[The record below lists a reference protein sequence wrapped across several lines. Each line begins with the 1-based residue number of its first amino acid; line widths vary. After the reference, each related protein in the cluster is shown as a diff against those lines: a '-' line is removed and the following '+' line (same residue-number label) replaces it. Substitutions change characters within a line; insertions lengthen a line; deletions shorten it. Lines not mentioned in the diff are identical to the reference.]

1 MNLKID
7 PIPPGELKGGVV
19 PGQIFDFGKAF
30 SDRMLTMQY
39 APDQGWH
46 DAHIGKFDNFSLS
59 PATMCLHYG
68 QLIFEG
74 LKAYRRQDGRIGLFR
89 ARDNFARMNE
99 SAERMCMPVLDI
111 EETYDAMAQLIA
123 LEKDWVPHDE
133 GASLYIRPTMIA
145 TDPLI
150 RLKAS
155 SNYLFYIICS
165 PVGHY
170 YANGMK
176 PTAIIVE
183 DSYVRAVR
191 GGVGFAKTAANYATS
206 LLPGKLAEAAG
217 YDQVLWLD
225 GVNLEYVEEVGSMNI
240 FFKYKDRLVTS
251 ELNGSILPGIT
262 RDSVIQIAQSWGV
275 QVDEEKISIR
285 QLCED
290 IEAGS
295 IEEMFGTGTAAVISS
310 VGTLRYKNKD
320 YTVGGSE
327 PGAFSLKMYAE
338 LTGIQYG
345 RSEDRFGWTTIVA

>member
-1 MNLKID
+1 MDVRIE
-7 PIPPGELKGGVV
+7 PVPAGELKGGVV
-19 PGQIFDFGKAF
+19 PGQAFDFGKAF
-30 SDRMLTMQY
+30 SDRMLTMNY
-39 APDQGWH
+39 EPEKGWQ
-46 DAHIGKFDNFSLS
+46 DACIKQFGDFSLS

-74 LKAYRRQDGRIGLFR
+74 LKAYRRQDGTIGLFR
-89 ARDNFARMNE
+89 AKDNLARMNE
-99 SAERMCMPVLDI
+99 SAERMCMPSIDV
-111 EETYDAMAQLIA
+111 EETYRAMAQLIA

-155 SNYLFYIICS
+155 DTYLFYIICS

-176 PTAIIVE
+176 PTGIIVE
-183 DSYVRAVR
+183 DQYVRAVR
-191 GGVGFAKTAANYATS
+191 GGVGFAKTAANYASS
-206 LLPGKLAEAAG
+206 LLPGKKAEAAG

-251 ELNGSILPGIT
+251 KLNGSILPGIT
-262 RDSVIQIAQSWGV
+262 RDSVMQIARSWGV
-275 QVDEEKISIR
+275 QVDEEKISIKS
-285 QLCED
+285 LCED
-290 IEAGS
+290 LEAGR
-295 IEEMFGTGTAAVISS
+295 IEEMFGSGTAAVIAS
-310 VGTLRYKNKD
+310 VGTLNYKGRD
-320 YTVGGSE
+320 YTVGTSE
-327 PGAFSLKMYAE
+327 PGAFSLKMYDE

-345 RSEDRFGWTTIVA
+345 RIEDRFGWTTVVA

>member
-1 MNLKID
+1 MDVRIET
-7 PIPPGELKGGVV
+7 IPAGELKGGVV
-19 PGQIFDFGKAF
+19 PGQAFDFGKAF
-30 SDRMLTMQY
+30 SDRMLIMNY
-39 APDQGWH
+39 APDRGWH
-46 DAHIGKFDNFSLS
+46 NACIKKFGNFSLS

-89 ARDNFARMNE
+89 ARDNLARMNA
-99 SAERMCMPVLDI
+99 SAERICMPTVDV

-123 LEKDWVPHDE
+123 LEKNWVPHDE
-133 GASLYIRPTMIA
+133 GASLYIRPTMIG

-155 SNYLFYIICS
+155 STYMFYIICS

-176 PTAIIVE
+176 PTGIIVE

-191 GGVGFAKTAANYATS
+191 GGVGFAKTAANYAAS
-206 LLPGKLAEAAG
+206 LLPAKKAEVAG

-225 GVNLEYVEEVGSMNI
+225 GVGLEYVEEVGSMNI

-251 ELNGSILPGIT
+251 QLNGSILPGIT
-262 RDSVIQIAQSWGV
+262 RDSVIQIARSWGM
-275 QVDEEKISIR
+275 QVDEEKISIHA
-285 QLCED
+285 LCAD
-290 IEAGS
+290 IEAGRV
-295 IEEMFGTGTAAVISS
+295 EEIFGSGTAAVISS
-310 VGTLRYKNKD
+310 VGALRYKNRD
-320 YTVGGSE
+320 YTVGGNE
-327 PGAFSLKMYAE
+327 PGAFSLKMYAA

-345 RSEDRFGWTTIVA
+345 RITDPFGWTTIVA